1 MEQYTLLI
9 MTNDKVVRMQVFNTM
24 KQLLEQ
30 KRYFINN
37 LKNAD
42 LKQVDRYGY
51 VWFVEENIE
60 EK

>member
-37 LKNAD
+37 IKNAD

-60 EK
+60 EE